1 MDFQF
6 EILIDNCFMDKKF
19 TLSLSNDYEDGEWRY
34 EKFSNF
40 IWDSIQYTAL
50 SAKER
55 NYFNKNNLHTSSNRS
70 AKANLRKA
78 RFLDE
83 NGDPKKDLMK
93 KASSELG
100 EIFLYGLLHFHFKAL
115 PVVPKIFYKQNA
127 QDNAKGADSVH
138 IIIDASNEDFSLWFG
153 EAKFYNNIDNSR
165 FDSIIK
171 SVEKA
176 LQTSS
181 IKKENSIICGL
192 NDLDDLLQDKPDL
205 LKKIKKSLDPEKSI
219 DALKSKIHIPILIL
233 YQCSISERYK
243 IFSDEYK
250 AEILEYHEDRAKKY
264 FEKQDDKL
272 KSIIHLYDEIF
283 FHLIIFPVPS
293 EDRIIINYLEELGLL
308 NNGHSI

>member
-219 DALKSKIHIPILIL
+219 DTLKSKIHIPILIL

>member
-6 EILIDNCFMDKKF
+6 EILINDCFMDKKF
-19 TLSLSNDYEDGEWRY
+19 ILSLSNDYEDGEWRY

-55 NYFNKNNLHTSSNRS
+55 CYFNENNLHTSSNKS

-78 RFLDE
+78 RILDKDG
-83 NGDPKKDLMK
+83 NPQKDLMK

-115 PVVPKIFYKQNA
+115 PVVPKVFYKQST

-138 IIIDASNEDFSLWFG
+138 IIIDDSNNDFSLWFG
-153 EAKFYNNIDNSR
+153 EAKFYNSIENSR
-165 FDSIIK
+165 FDSIIE
-171 SVEKA
+171 SVEKS
-176 LQTSS
+176 LQTSA

-192 NDLDDLLQDKPDL
+192 SDLDILLHDKPKL
-205 LKKIKKSLDPEKSI
+205 LRKIKESLAPETST
-219 DALKSKIHIPILIL
+219 DTLKSKIHIPILIL
-233 YQCSISERYK
+233 YECSISEKYK

-250 AEILEYHEDRAKKY
+250 TEILNYHNERATKY
-264 FEKQDDKL
+264 FKKQDGKL
-272 KSIIHLYDEIF
+272 KSTIHLYDEIF
-283 FHLIIFPVPS
+283 FHLIIFPIPS
-293 EDRIIINYLEELGLL
+293 EDRIIEDYLKELGLL
-308 NNGHSI
+308 DNGQSI

>member
-6 EILIDNCFMDKKF
+6 EILIDECFMDKKF

-55 NYFNKNNLHTSSNRS
+55 CYFNENNLHTSSNKR

-78 RFLDE
+78 RILDKDG
-83 NGDPKKDLMK
+83 NPKKDLMK

-115 PVVPKIFYKQNA
+115 PVVPKVFYKQST

-138 IIIDASNEDFSLWFG
+138 IIIDDSNNDFSLWFG
-153 EAKFYNNIDNSR
+153 EAKFYNSIENSR
-165 FDSIIK
+165 FDSIIE
-171 SVEKA
+171 SVEKS
-176 LQTSS
+176 LQTSA

-192 NDLDDLLQDKPDL
+192 SDLDILLQDKPDL
-205 LKKIKKSLDPEKSI
+205 LQKIKQSLDEEISI
-219 DALKSKIHIPILIL
+219 DMVKSKIHVPILIL
-233 YQCSISERYK
+233 YQCSISEKYK
-243 IFSDEYK
+243 IFSDECK
-250 AEILEYHEDRAKKY
+250 TEILNYHKERAEKY
-264 FEKQDDKL
+264 FEKQDVKL
-272 KSIIHLYDEIF
+272 RPTINLYDEIF
-283 FHLIIFPVPS
+283 FHFIIFPIPS
-293 EDRIIINYLEELGLL
+293 EDRIIKDYLKELGLL
-308 NNGHSI
+308 DNGQSI